1 VLVVAYIRVAT
12 WLQTSYRQTF
22 RIRVALL
29 QAVLRQE
36 IGWFDTHDAG
46 ELGSR
51 LAESVLTVLLS
62 CLLLLGAQTLLLIS
76 KETLKYVIH
85 LAIKQCATFKLATND
100 KNVFLLQKNLSYLII

>member
-1 VLVVAYIRVAT
+1 MIVVAYIRVAS
-12 WLQTSYRQTF
+12 WLVTSYRQTF

-51 LAESVLTVLLS
+51 LAESVLIVLCGGVLPNYS
-62 CLLLLGAQTLLLIS
+62 EAKASVHCPSNKLG
-76 KETLKYVIH
+76 
-85 LAIKQCATFKLATND
+85 D
-100 KNVFLLQKNLSYLII
+100 

>member
-1 VLVVAYIRVAT
+1 MLIVACIRVAT
-12 WLQTSYRQTF
+12 WLQTSYRQTY

-62 CLLLLGAQTLLLIS
+62 CLLLLTARMLLCDLQSTIEIS
-76 KETLKYVIH
+76 HPK
-85 LAIKQCATFKLATND
+85 
-100 KNVFLLQKNLSYLII
+100 

>member
-1 VLVVAYIRVAT
+1 MFFSAGMGFSVLVVGYLRITT
-12 WLQTSYRQTF
+12 WLITSYRQTY

-51 LAESVLTVLLS
+51 LAESVQIVLRSRIYLLESCTTGTV
-62 CLLLLGAQTLLLIS
+62 I
-76 KETLKYVIH
+76 
-85 LAIKQCATFKLATND
+85 
-100 KNVFLLQKNLSYLII
+100 

>member
-1 VLVVAYIRVAT
+1 VLVCVCAVIGAAVLVVAYIRVAT
-12 WLQTSYRQTF
+12 WLQTAYRQTF

-51 LAESVLTVLLS
+51 LSESVLAVLFVCFRQS
-62 CLLLLGAQTLLLIS
+62 RIS
-76 KETLKYVIH
+76 GLAASESRDFGITIVRKKYV
-85 LAIKQCATFKLATND
+85 LF
-100 KNVFLLQKNLSYLII
+100 